1 MTFGITLCALCSTC
15 GSTLVILMGVGE
27 SVTAFLFTCRV
38 SGQTHVTAAVGKHH
52 GYGAKG

>member
-15 GSTLVILMGVGE
+15 SSTLVILMGVGE

-52 GYGAKG
+52 GNGTKG